1 MHWNIDPVITTIGP
15 LELRYY
21 GLFFA
26 LGLLLAAR
34 AAPENFASYGLPRE
48 HADRLIVWIPI
59 GMLLGAHYFH
69 LVFYQPEGLLDLPHF
84 DADGHFV
91 LGSLLGLGSG
101 LASHGGALGC
111 IVALYV
117 FWRRHGRPT
126 GAPFHRYADAVMVTS
141 VWVYPWV
148 RLGNFFNSEIVGR
161 PTDASFGVVFDRFD
175 DIPRHPVQL
184 YEALLYFAELAL
196 VLWAHRHYGRRLR
209 DGTMFYSVLGL
220 HFALR
225 FVAEF
230 FKESQGIDEGW
241 PLHLNMGHVLS
252 APVTIVCAI
261 LVFGTRRFAIF
272 PLVTPPRNVD
282 IPSAASRAGSG
293 TGTRR
298 PSARRGRA

>member
-1 MHWNIDPVITTIGP
+1 MHWNIDPIIASVGP
-15 LELRYY
+15 IELRYY

-34 AAPENFASYGLPRE
+34 AAPENFATYGLPRE
-48 HADRLIVWIPI
+48 HAERLALWIPV

-69 LVFYQPEGLLDLPHF
+69 LIFYQPEGLLDLPHF

-101 LASHGGALGC
+101 LASHGGAIGC
-111 IVALYV
+111 VVALYV
-117 FWRRHGRPT
+117 FWRRHGNPSSV
-126 GAPFHRYADAVMVTS
+126 PFHRYADAVMVTS
-141 VWVYPWV
+141 VRVYPWV

-161 PTDASFGVVFDRFD
+161 PTNAPFGVVFDRFD
-175 DIPRHPVQL
+175 DVPRHPVQL
-184 YEALLYFAELAL
+184 YEAVLYFAELAL
-196 VLWAHRHYGRRLR
+196 VLWAHRHYARRLR

-225 FVAEF
+225 FIAEF

-241 PLHLNMGHVLS
+241 PFHLNMGHVLS

-261 LVFGTRRFAIF
+261 LVLGTRRFAMF
-272 PLVTPPRNVD
+272 PLLAPPAEAQ
-282 IPSAASRAGSG
+282 PATAAPG
-293 TGTRR
+293 R
-298 PSARRGRA
+298 PSARQKRA